1 MFLPDAFIVICL
13 QSLEFYSLYINVAEL
28 NRFESIQID
37 SNRFSSATRDAS
49 HSFTKEKHHIRM
61 K

>member
-1 MFLPDAFIVICL
+1 MFLPNAFIVICL

-28 NRFESIQID
+28 NRF
-37 SNRFSSATRDAS
+37 SSATRDAS